1 MFYKGALMLNTIRH
15 ILNDDE
21 KWWKLILDYSTTF
34 KHQII
39 DTETVVA
46 YFNEKTGLN
55 LTPVFNQYLR
65 YTSIPSLELKIEDYK
80 LCYRWN
86 ASEPNFE
93 MPVAIKIK
101 GEKVRIN
108 VSSKWVKSRIVSESL
123 KEIEI
128 QKNDFLV
135 N

>member
-1 MFYKGALMLNTIRH
+1 
-15 ILNDDE
+15 
-21 KWWKLILDYSTTF
+21 
-34 KHQII
+34 
-39 DTETVVA
+39 
-46 YFNEKTGLN
+46 
-55 LTPVFNQYLR
+55 
-65 YTSIPSLELKIEDYK
+65 LKIEDYK

-93 MPVAIKIK
+93 MPVDIKIK